1 MSSATTEEN
10 QSEYLLDYKQFQ
22 KFYELLKPRSNV
34 NFINKIQEKQLMY
47 STKYFPIS
55 HSELENIKSHL
66 RERLNEK
73 LTLENNEKEKEP
85 KEFFMEKSEEA
96 EQSQGEG
103 AEQSQGEGANQEQ
116 QQQQYPQQQRRV
128 EGINQEEKKTEK
140 TPTFAWRPTKWHSFK
155 VSSKR
160 K

>member
-22 KFYELLKPRSNV
+22 KFYELLKPRSNI

-96 EQSQGEG
+96 EQLQGEG

-116 QQQQYPQQQRRV
+116 QQQQYPQQQ
-128 EGINQEEKKTEK
+128 Q
-140 TPTFAWRPTKWHSFK
+140 
-155 VSSKR
+155 
-160 K
+160 

>member
-1 MSSATTEEN
+1 
-10 QSEYLLDYKQFQ
+10 
-22 KFYELLKPRSNV
+22 
-34 NFINKIQEKQLMY
+34 
-47 STKYFPIS
+47 
-55 HSELENIKSHL
+55 
-66 RERLNEK
+66 
-73 LTLENNEKEKEP
+73 
-85 KEFFMEKSEEA
+85 MEKSEEA
-96 EQSQGEG
+96 EQLQGEG

-140 TPTFAWRPTKWHSFK
+140 TQTFAWCPTKWHSFK